1 MSEAVSEKFSKVG
14 IISKHGEA
22 RVVDAVNSVCEFL
35 KSIDREI
42 YFDRSS
48 AEIMENPQF
57 EILSRRELGQ
67 RVDLAIVIG
76 GDGTL
81 LNAARSLAQ
90 YDVPLLGINLGR
102 LGFLTDISP
111 LDMEQKLSDI
121 FNGKY
126 KEEPRGLL
134 HTTITRQG
142 ELISESSAFN
152 DVVVHKWNGARMLE
166 YETYIDNQFINTTR
180 SDGLIVSTP
189 TGSTG
194 YALSGGGPIL
204 HPSLHA
210 IVLVPICPHSMTY
223 RPLVVFADAQ
233 IEIIVKDCNQ
243 AEAQVTCDGQIN
255 LGIQAHDRVTIQRH
269 DNCARLIHPVSYDYY
284 EILRAKLHWGKRL

>member
-1 MSEAVSEKFSKVG
+1 MEEQKPIRFKTVGLVGKHGDDRVKGAINDICSYLVGKGCEAV
-14 IISKHGEA
+14 I
-22 RVVDAVNSVCEFL
+22 DSVT
-35 KSIDREI
+35 
-42 YFDRSS
+42 
-48 AEIMENPQF
+48 AEIIPD
-57 EILSRRELGQ
+57 LDYPVVTRKELGE
-67 RVDLAIVIG
+67 RADLCIIVG

-81 LNAARSLAQ
+81 LNAARSLAHF
-90 YDVPLLGINLGR
+90 DLPLLGFNLGR

-111 LDMEQKLSDI
+111 EDMAEKLDRVLVGD
-121 FNGKY
+121 Y
-126 KEEPRGLL
+126 LEEPRGLL
-134 HTTITRQG
+134 FTSIYRQG
-142 ELISESSAFN
+142 ELINQSCAFN

-166 YETYIDNQFINTTR
+166 YETFIDGQFINSTR

-210 IVLVPICPHSMTY
+210 IVLVPICPHTMTY
-223 RPLVVFADAQ
+223 RPIVVYADSE
-233 IEIIVKDCNQ
+233 IEIIVKDVNQ

-255 LGIQAHDRVTIQRH
+255 IGLQTDDRIYIKKHEHLV
-269 DNCARLIHPVSYDYY
+269 RLLHPTDYDYY

>member
-22 RVVDAVNSVCEFL
+22 RVIDAVNSVCEIL
-35 KSIDREI
+35 KSLNREI
-42 YFDRSS
+42 YFDKST
-48 AEIMENPQF
+48 ADIIENPQH
-57 EILSRRELGQ
+57 EILTRRELGQ
-67 RVDLAIVIG
+67 RVELAIVVG

-81 LNAARSLAQ
+81 LNAARSLAH

-111 LDMEQKLSDI
+111 ADMEQKLHDI
-121 FNGKY
+121 FGGKY

-134 HTTITRQG
+134 HTTIQRQG

-233 IEIIVKDCNQ
+233 IDIIVKDCNQ

-255 LGIQAHDRVTIQRH
+255 LGIQAHDHVTIKRH
-269 DNCARLIHPVSYDYY
+269 GNCARLIHPVTYDYY